1 MDTATIYEIIGYVG
15 SALVLVSFL
24 MASVVKLRLFNL
36 IGSIIFVIFAFLT
49 KS

>member
-24 MASVVKLRLFNL
+24 SP
-36 IGSIIFVIFAFLT
+36 ST
-49 KS
+49 PC